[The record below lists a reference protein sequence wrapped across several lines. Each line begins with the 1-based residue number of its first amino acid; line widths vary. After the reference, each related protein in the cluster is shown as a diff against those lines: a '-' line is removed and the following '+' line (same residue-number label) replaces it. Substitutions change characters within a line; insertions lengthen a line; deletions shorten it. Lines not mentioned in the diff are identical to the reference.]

1 MINLLLFADKTKIF
15 GYDLTDR
22 TSPSELSFEGNDSVS
37 FENDTAVKD
46 CIQCIKDKY
55 SVDDL
60 SDDDFDIAVIDCGT
74 KKKYIPEIVN
84 AVQKSRKIGVYSLN
98 KLIVPALINMSKQPE
113 DTIYVSL
120 EDYTYKVYS
129 LDGVYYTD
137 NAKCDEPDIQ
147 LNISD
152 LSFVFNFNKPEA
164 AAQAGADPSQIAE
177 LNSEIAKLNN
187 KISESEQTIVALRN
201 ENAAITEK
209 EAEEPQELP
218 ADEYVDNAE
227 LKTKLKEIMN
237 EDFPLEEY
245 IISCIVVDKTLNL
258 TVIHNETNYC
268 TSFSVDN
275 TTDEKTALHMLKSSI
290 MDLHHQVVL
299 ATTPYALLQKGDTF
313 EFGRYKGQPIIWQVL
328 DNAYG
333 MLEVISDDIIC
344 ERPYY
349 NDSNSDIQY
358 TDLESWL
365 NGFFYKNCFNDMEKD
380 YISNISSSNSD
391 SDSVAFK
398 ILSRDEIKYYIG
410 NNISINNNYWTSSTY
425 EYDRYSKWYVDRNG
439 TCNNTTSS
447 CNIRG
452 VRPYFRLV
460 YDRYTLESS
469 GWSPD
474 MR

>member
-120 EDYTYKVYS
+120 GDYTYKVYS

-164 AAQAGADPSQIAE
+164 AVQTGATPSQIAE

-201 ENAAITEK
+201 ENAAVTEK

-237 EDFPLEEY
+237 ADFPLDDYLINVQNWNGKNLYTICCTKSEQMYSFPINSSEDQER
-245 IISCIVVDKTLNL
+245 IDSIVKN
-258 TVIHNETNYC
+258 
-268 TSFSVDN
+268 
-275 TTDEKTALHMLKSSI
+275 ALVCLYEHYKILSSKYAKLKRGEI
-290 MDLHHQVVL
+290 
-299 ATTPYALLQKGDTF
+299 F
-313 EFGRYKGQPIIWQVL
+313 EFGTYKNTPIKWRVL
-328 DNAYG
+328 DKDNG
-333 MLEVISDDIIC
+333 ILKVISDGIIFKHEFDTYRATDDKWENSSLYELLNGVFYRNSFSDIEKQLI
-344 ERPYY
+344 Y
-349 NDSNSDIQY
+349 ND
-358 TDLESWL
+358 
-365 NGFFYKNCFNDMEKD
+365 K
-380 YISNISSSNSD
+380 IS
-391 SDSVAFK
+391 
-398 ILSRDEIKYYIG
+398 ILSRDEISKLFSDDEERIVH
-410 NNISINNNYWTSSTY
+410 NCLYWTSDISCQMAY
-425 EYDRYSKWYVDRNG
+425 YVNSGGYYKDY
-439 TCNNTTSS
+439 TEQT
-447 CNIRG
+447 NILG
-452 VRPYFRLV
+452 VRPY
-460 YDRYTLESS
+460 LEIKYL
-469 GWSPD
+469 
-474 MR
+474 

>member
-120 EDYTYKVYS
+120 GDSAYKVYS

-137 NAKCDEPDIQ
+137 KAKCDEPDIQ
-147 LNISD
+147 LSISD

-164 AAQAGADPSQIAE
+164 AAQTGADPSQIAE

-209 EAEEPQELP
+209 EAEKPQELP

-237 EDFPLEEY
+237 ADFPLDDY
-245 IISCIVVDKTLNL
+245 IVDSKIIDDTLAM
-258 TVIHNETNYC
+258 TIIHTSTNFSM
-268 TSFSVDN
+268 SFSIN
-275 TTDEKTALHMLKSSI
+275 KTNDETTALRMVKSALINLS
-290 MDLHHQVVL
+290 DQVKL
-299 ATTPYALLQKGDTF
+299 AVSPYASLEIGDTF
-313 EFGRYKGQPIIWQVL
+313 EFGRYNDKTILWRVL
-328 DNAYG
+328 DKENGY
-333 MLEVISDDIIC
+333 LTVISDDIIC
-344 ERPYY
+344 NRSI
-349 NDSNSDIQY
+349 DSSYENLGSNCELNQ
-358 TDLESWL
+358 WL
-365 NGFFYKNCFNDMEKD
+365 NTIFYKKAF
-380 YISNISSSNSD
+380 SSNEKEFIHSEIYLISKEKVSLLFDDIKSRVAKSGAYWLSD
-391 SDSVAFK
+391 VYQHYTYHSSDYDGHYVICPDGESA
-398 ILSRDEIKYYIG
+398 I
-410 NNISINNNYWTSSTY
+410 STY
-425 EYDRYSKWYVDRNG
+425 NE
-439 TCNNTTSS
+439 
-447 CNIRG
+447 ILG
-452 VRPYFRLV
+452 VRPCFTFV
-460 YDRYTLESS
+460 YDKSLYEKNKQLEEITA
-469 GWSPD
+469 D
-474 MR
+474 K